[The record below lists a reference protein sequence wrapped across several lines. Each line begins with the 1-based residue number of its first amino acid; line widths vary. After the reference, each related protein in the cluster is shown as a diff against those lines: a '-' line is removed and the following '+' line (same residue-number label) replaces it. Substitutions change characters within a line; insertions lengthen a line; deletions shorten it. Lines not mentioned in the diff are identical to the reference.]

1 MHNAD
6 AKLIRER
13 CAPFCRAG
21 GFTLIEAMAGIL
33 ILVIM
38 LETFVVAFQRTVNS
52 AATATLRER
61 ATAVAQRHLEML
73 MANPQEPNSVGL
85 PGLDEIDPL
94 FAWQMNLKR
103 ITIGTRGTYEN
114 LSNTVIEATV
124 SVQCESDK
132 NLSAK
137 PVKLIRY
144 FATMKPKPGN
154 TIAVPLTPDDPE
166 NIWYIELKQKLG
178 REPTL
183 KESLE
188 YMLQLEGLP
197 ADWAGEIA
205 LPDADENVTEETI
218 EELEQEIIDRKE
230 TEAAK

>member
-1 MHNAD
+1 MRNVAT
-6 AKLIRER
+6 KLIRGR
-13 CAPFCRAG
+13 SVPFCRKS
-21 GFTLIEAMAGIL
+21 GFTLIEVMAGIL

-38 LETFVVAFQRTVNS
+38 LGTFVVAFQRTVEA

-85 PGLDEIDPL
+85 PGLDEVDPM
-94 FAWQMNLKR
+94 FTWQMNLKR

-114 LSNTVIEATV
+114 LSNTVIEATI

-137 PVKLIRY
+137 PVKLTRY

-154 TIAVPLTPDDPE
+154 TIAVPLTPDDPD

-197 ADWAGEIA
+197 AEWAEDIE
-205 LPDADENVTEETI
+205 LPEADENVTEETI

-230 TEAAK
+230 TEAIK

>member
-1 MHNAD
+1 MHNATT
-6 AKLIRER
+6 KLIYKRR
-13 CAPFCRAG
+13 WLFYRDS
-21 GFTLIEAMAGIL
+21 GFTLIEAVAGIL

-38 LETFVVAFQRTVNS
+38 LGTFIVAFQQTVD
-52 AATATLRER
+52 AAAMASLRER
-61 ATAVAQRHLEML
+61 ATEVAQRHLEML
-73 MANPQEPNSVGL
+73 LANPQEPNSIGL
-85 PGLDEIDPL
+85 PSIDEIDPL
-94 FAWQMNLKR
+94 FVWQMNLKR
-103 ITIGTRGTYEN
+103 ITIGTRGTYQN

-124 SVQCESDK
+124 SAQCASDE
-132 NLSAK
+132 NRSIQ
-137 PVKLIRY
+137 PVKLTRY

-154 TIAVPLTPDDPE
+154 TIAVPLTPDQE

-197 ADWAGEIA
+197 AEWAEEIE
-205 LPDADENVTEETI
+205 LPEADENITEETI

-230 TEAAK
+230 TEAIK